1 MDCKIV
7 ENPSIVENNE
17 WSFLFFR
24 VFDLQNSGIP
34 RNSGKILIDERIH
47 YYEVL
52 LYFENFPNLTTF
64 SDKNIFQ
71 VKLDP

>member
-1 MDCKIV
+1 MDCKIL
-7 ENPSIVENNE
+7 ENPSIVESLE
-17 WSFLFFR
+17 LSIFLLR